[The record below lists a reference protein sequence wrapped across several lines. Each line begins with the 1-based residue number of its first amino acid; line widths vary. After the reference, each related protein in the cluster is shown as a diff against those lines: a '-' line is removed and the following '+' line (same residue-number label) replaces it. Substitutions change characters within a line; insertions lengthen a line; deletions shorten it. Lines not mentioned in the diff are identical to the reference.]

1 MYVFRTRLPV
11 SIIRKLY
18 TPRLACVKPAAS
30 VHPEPGSNS
39 SLYIYRLLNFF
50 TSTHLSRI
58 SVIKLLYYFATLVSM
73 ISMNY
78 FPLCL
83 ISLLIPSPQIPYQSF
98 GSAKILPFSI
108 LPNLFALFFSLVF
121 STPLSIL
128 IYKKQFFQK
137 ILS

>member
-1 MYVFRTRLPV
+1 MYCYISLPLDLHV
-11 SIIRKLY
+11 LSL
-18 TPRLACVKPAAS
+18 PLAFILSQDQTLHCI
-30 VHPEPGSNS
+30 
-39 SLYIYRLLNFF
+39 YIVYLIYLPF
-50 TSTHLSRI
+50 THLSRI

-108 LPNLFALFFSLVF
+108 LPNLFTLFFSLFF

>member
-1 MYVFRTRLPV
+1 
-11 SIIRKLY
+11 
-18 TPRLACVKPAAS
+18 
-30 VHPEPGSNS
+30 
-39 SLYIYRLLNFF
+39 LYIYRLLNLF
-50 TSTHLSRI
+50 TFYSFKSYI
-58 SVIKLLYYFATLVSM
+58 SYKLLYYFATLVYM

-108 LPNLFALFFSLVF
+108 LPNLFALFFSLFF